1 MKSNFLGVAGVALTM
16 YLGLAAGAANA
27 TIVPIT
33 SWTTTASGGSSAIF
47 GNNGVDSVF
56 NDSFNFSLPAGS
68 SGNGSANAISLSA
81 NGQVTF
87 TAFTLYENSIGLISG
102 GTGGTTSYL
111 SFTGGAVPGAY
122 TLNVAGKKTYAD
134 KAGSYSGNI
143 VTTAPCNVS
152 PVPEPQTY
160 AMMLA
165 GLGLLGFSARRRM
178 NNNA

>member
-1 MKSNFLGVAGVALTM
+1 MKSNFLGVAGVALTL

-27 TIVPIT
+27 TVVPM
-33 SWTTTASGGSSAIF
+33 SAWSGSASMGYSAVF
-47 GNNGVDSVF
+47 GNNGVGSTF
-56 NDSFNFSLPAGS
+56 NDSFNFGLPAGATG
-68 SGNGSANAISLSA
+68 SGAANAISLGGS
-81 NGQVTF
+81 GVLF

-122 TLNVAGKKTYAD
+122 TLNVAGQKLDAN
-134 KAGSYSGNI
+134 KAGSYAGSI
-143 VTTAPCNVS
+143 VTKAPCNVS

>member
-27 TIVPIT
+27 TVIPI
-33 SWTTTASGGSSAIF
+33 SAWSGSASTGYSAIF
-47 GNNGVDSVF
+47 GNSGVGSTF
-56 NDSFNFSLPAGS
+56 NDSFNFSLPADAIGS
-68 SGNGSANAISLSA
+68 GAANAISLGGS
-81 NGQVTF
+81 GVLF
-87 TAFTLYENSIGLISG
+87 TTFTLYENSIGLIQG
-102 GTGGTTSYL
+102 GTGGTTSHL

-122 TLNVAGKKTYAD
+122 TLNVAGQKLDAKKV
-134 KAGSYSGNI
+134 GSYAGNI
-143 VTTAPCNVS
+143 VTNIPSNVS